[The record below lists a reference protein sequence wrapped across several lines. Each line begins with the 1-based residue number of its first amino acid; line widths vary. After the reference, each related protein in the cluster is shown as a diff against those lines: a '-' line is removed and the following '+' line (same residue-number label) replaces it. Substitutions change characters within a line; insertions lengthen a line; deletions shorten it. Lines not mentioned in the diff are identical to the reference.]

1 MFPMADRRQRRAEA
15 TIALVSRLQGSRPCR
30 SQRHEP
36 DLPGVAEPG
45 LEVCLGFGPLR
56 SAGCSL
62 PLLRGDGG
70 DPAQRTTGRT
80 AHPGWPGPDPRRSQ
94 RPILGNSLTLAA
106 VIRAWN
112 GNLSGALTALQEAT
126 HRHHADGTRR
136 LLGRTLRIAA
146 VVLARLGE
154 TRPAAV
160 LPGAL
165 AAHFPGPISAIYENE
180 RTATGQ
186 TQAPARH
193 TLGEAPYNAALRR
206 GAAMDEDEVVGYPVS
221 EFRRIAALL
230 ARPGAQVPYAPP
242 GPAYGPPATTA
253 VPSRPALRRPGR
265 GSGRG
270 RVRSPVPGRSTRSRR
285 PARTGCSAVSH
296 SRPMIRDGARPALRK
311 PANGTPLTRHGQ
323 PGGDIHLLLDGS
335 SAPRP
340 TAPRSASSAP
350 ERPWRNAPCQSR
362 AVRPPPCAPPPP
374 ASSSPPPPPPRS
386 STPTSPGR
394 RDVR

>member
-30 SQRHEP
+30 SRRHEP
-36 DLPGVAEPG
+36 DLSGVAEPG

-62 PLLRGDGG
+62 PLLRGHGG

-80 AHPGWPGPDPRRSQ
+80 AHRGWPGPDPRRSQ

-112 GNLSGALTALQEAT
+112 GDLSGALAALQEAT

-154 TRPAAV
+154 TRPAGL

-165 AAHFPGPISAIYENE
+165 AAHFPGPISAMYENE

-186 TQAPARH
+186 TQAHA
-193 TLGEAPYNAALRR
+193 RR
-206 GAAMDEDEVVGYPVS
+206 GPVQ
-221 EFRRIAALL
+221 RRAQ
-230 ARPGAQVPYAPP
+230 AR
-242 GPAYGPPATTA
+242 
-253 VPSRPALRRPGR
+253 RRD
-265 GSGRG
+265 GRG
-270 RVRSPVPGRSTRSRR
+270 RGRRVPGERVPADRRAARTTRRASTVRTAGPGIRSTSNDRGSVPPGIT
-285 PARTGCSAVSH
+285 PARP
-296 SRPMIRDGARPALRK
+296 RPGPWPRS
-311 PANGTPLTRHGQ
+311 Q
-323 PGGDIHLLLDGS
+323 PGSGQVNTF
-335 SAPRP
+335 SA
-340 TAPRSASSAP
+340 ASAYWVQRGWSQQAHDP
-350 ERPWRNAPCQSR
+350 
-362 AVRPPPCAPPPP
+362 
-374 ASSSPPPPPPRS
+374 
-386 STPTSPGR
+386 
-394 RDVR
+394 